1 MALSSEEIVG
11 KSFSSVRRG
20 YDPDEVRVFLKRI
33 ADEGVAT
40 RAGTTP
46 SSRGNDVD
54 DAAEEIRS
62 VLIAAREAADKLR
75 LTSTQEAQELA
86 KKAAADADEIRRN
99 ATQEA
104 TTTLA
109 DAKKRA
115 EELVEEAKRYAAE
128 QRSAADRA
136 RDQLLDSA
144 SREHER
150 LMTEKRELQNTA
162 DLAENALQK
171 LRSALKSEHK
181 PADPI
186 SVE

>member
-11 KSFSSVRRG
+11 KSFSSARRG
-20 YDPDEVRVFLKRI
+20 YDPDEVRSFLKRI
-33 ADEGVAT
+33 ADEGVVT
-40 RAGTTP
+40 RSGSTP
-46 SSRGNDVD
+46 SRRADVD
-54 DAAEEIRS
+54 NAAEEIRS

-75 LTSTQEAQELA
+75 LTSTQESQELA
-86 KKAAADADEIRRN
+86 NKAAADADEIRRN

-115 EELVEEAKRYAAE
+115 EMLVEEAKRYAAE

-136 RDQLLDSA
+136 RDELLDSA
-144 SREHER
+144 AREHER
-150 LMTEKRELQNTA
+150 LMAEKRELQNTA

-171 LRSALKSEHK
+171 LRSALKSEQHK
-181 PADPI
+181 TADPI